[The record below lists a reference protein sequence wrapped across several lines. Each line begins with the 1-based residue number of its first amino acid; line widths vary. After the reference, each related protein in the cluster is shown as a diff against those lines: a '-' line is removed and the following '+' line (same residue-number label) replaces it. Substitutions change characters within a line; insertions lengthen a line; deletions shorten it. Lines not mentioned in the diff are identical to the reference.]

1 MTKQAVF
8 TLKLES
14 DLRDDFL
21 AEAAAAHRPA
31 SQVVRELMREYVVR
45 QRESRSYDSFLL
57 QKVEMARISMRS
69 GDGLDNADV
78 EAEFSTLRGQVID
91 KR

>member
-57 QKVEMARISMRS
+57 QKVETARISMRS